1 MVFGNDTVFINYRRI
16 VLITEDMV
24 EFNQNDE
31 TIVDSVNNVLK
42 RDGRVVVFDSG
53 KVFNAMLSAYSS
65 LHDSI
70 DSEYIN
76 VCNDAINT
84 VLDEYDALDD
94 RILGVEDIQDIVE
107 NTLLDS
113 KYNDVA
119 KAYILYRDKR
129 SQERGNLIDSE
140 LQELLSG
147 DSEYWNTENSNKDV
161 KLNTTLRD
169 YIAGIVSTDIG
180 KRKLLPKDVVDAHS
194 SGMIQIHD
202 MDYIAEYR
210 TNCELINLN
219 DILQN
224 GTVVNGVGIDKPK
237 RLLTASTIASQV
249 VLAVTSLT
257 YGGASVNLG
266 HLAPFVRDSYNWY
279 VDKYKSWGLD
289 SAKVV
294 EYAKMD
300 LAKEVEDAIQTFNYQ
315 INSFTNS
322 NGQSPFLTVFMYLG
336 GEDEYKDELAMLI
349 EEMLK
354 QRIQGFKNEKGVY
367 VSPAFPKLI
376 YVLEED
382 NIHEDSRYWYLTEL
396 SAKCS
401 AKRLV
406 PDYISEKR
414 MKELKDG
421 DVFSSMGCRS
431 FLSVDTFTDELGNIA
446 KALDYDGKHKY
457 WGRFNV
463 GVATVNLV
471 DVALT
476 AISDVVNSGC
486 VYTIDDIIKR
496 FYDVLEERCELCHKG
511 LQVRINRLENTT
523 SDVAPILW
531 QHGALA
537 RLDKG
542 ETLYNLI
549 HNGYATASLGYAGL
563 YECVM
568 ALINKS
574 HTTEEGM
581 ELGKA
586 IMQRLND
593 ICNRWEDEENIG
605 YSLYGTPLESTTYK
619 FAKCLQQR
627 FGKIEGITDHSYLTN
642 SYHVNVR
649 EKIDAFTKLKLES
662 EYQALSPGGCI
673 SYVEIPNM
681 QNNIKAVLGII
692 KYIYDTIM
700 YAELNTKS
708 DYCQECG
715 FSGEIQIKGDTGHL
729 YWECPNC
736 GNTNQDT
743 MNVCRRTCGYLGTNF
758 FNQGRTEEIKDRV
771 LHLD

>member
-1 MVFGNDTVFINYRRI
+1 MEEIQDTVQQDN
-16 VLITEDMV
+16 MV
-24 EFNQNDE
+24 VENM
-31 TIVDSVNNVLK
+31 VLK
-42 RDGRVVVFDSG
+42 RDGRLVVFDSG

-70 DSEYIN
+70 DSEYIT
-76 VCNDAINT
+76 VCNDAINA
-84 VLDEYDALDD
+84 VLDEYEVLDD
-94 RILGVEDIQDIVE
+94 AVLGVEDIQDIVE

-129 SQERGNLIDSE
+129 NQERGNLIDDE

-180 KRKLLPKDVVDAHS
+180 KRKLLPKDVVDAHNK
-194 SGMIQIHD
+194 GLIHQHD

-224 GTVVNGVGIDKPK
+224 GTVVNGVRIDKPK

-257 YGGASVNLG
+257 YGGASINLG
-266 HLAPFVRDSYNWY
+266 HLAPFVRDSFNWY
-279 VDKYKSWGLD
+279 VNKYRNWGLD
-289 SAKVV
+289 DVKVV
-294 EYAKMD
+294 KYAKRD
-300 LAKEVEDAIQTFNYQ
+300 LAKEIEDAIQTFNYQ

-336 GEDEYKDELAMLI
+336 GEGEYKAELALLI

-354 QRIQGFKNEKGVY
+354 QRILGFKNEKGIY
-367 VSPAFPKLI
+367 ISPAFPKLI

-382 NIHEDSRYWYLTEL
+382 NIHEDSKYWYLTEL

-406 PDYISEKR
+406 PDYISEKK

-431 FLSVDTFTDELGNIA
+431 FLSVDDFTDEFANLS
-446 KALDYDGKHKY
+446 KALDYDGKRKY
-457 WGRFNV
+457 WGRFNL

-476 AISDVVNSGC
+476 TVQDCKANNISD
-486 VYTIDDIIKR
+486 IDSIMAH
-496 FYDVLEERCELCHKG
+496 FYGVLEERCELCHKG
-511 LQVRINRLENTT
+511 LQVRIHRLENTT

-537 RLDKG
+537 RLNKG
-542 ETLYNLI
+542 ETLYSLV

-568 ALINKS
+568 ALIGKS

-581 ELGKA
+581 KIGKA

-593 ICNRWEDEENIG
+593 ICNRWKQEENIG
-605 YSLYGTPLESTTYK
+605 YSLYGSPIESTTYK
-619 FAKCLQQR
+619 FAKCLKQR
-627 FGKIEGITDHSYLTN
+627 FGIIKDVTDHDYITN
-642 SYHVNVR
+642 SYHTCVR
-649 EKIDAFTKLKLES
+649 EEIDAFTKLKLES

-681 QNNIKAVLGII
+681 QNNIKAVLEII
-692 KYIYDTIM
+692 KYIYNTIM

-715 FSGEIQIKGDTGHL
+715 FSGEIQIKGEEGSL

-758 FNQGRTEEIKDRV
+758 FNQGRTAEIKDRV

>member
-1 MVFGNDTVFINYRRI
+1 M
-16 VLITEDMV
+16 LITEEIV
-24 EFNQNDE
+24 GQNE
-31 TIVDSVNNVLK
+31 VLK

-84 VLDEYDALDD
+84 ILDEYDALED

-129 SQERGNLIDSE
+129 NQERGNLIDSE

-180 KRKLLPKDVVDAHS
+180 KRKLLPKDVVDAHNR
-194 SGMIQIHD
+194 GLIHIHD

-224 GTVVNGVGIDKPK
+224 GTVVNGVRIDKPK

-257 YGGASVNLG
+257 YGGASINLG

-289 SAKVV
+289 DSKVV
-294 EYAKMD
+294 EYAKRD

-336 GEDEYKDELAMLI
+336 GETEYRDELAMLI

-367 VSPAFPKLI
+367 ISPAFPKLI

-406 PDYISEKR
+406 PDYISERR

-446 KALDYDGKHKY
+446 KALDYDGKPKY
-457 WGRFNV
+457 WGRFNA

-476 AISDVVNSGC
+476 AISDVVNSGY

-581 ELGKA
+581 GLGKA

-593 ICNRWEDEENIG
+593 ICNRWKDEENIG

-627 FGKIEGITDHSYLTN
+627 FGKIDGITDHSYITN
-642 SYHVNVR
+642 SYHR
-649 EKIDAFTKLKLES
+649 
-662 EYQALSPGGCI
+662 
-673 SYVEIPNM
+673 
-681 QNNIKAVLGII
+681 
-692 KYIYDTIM
+692 
-700 YAELNTKS
+700 
-708 DYCQECG
+708 
-715 FSGEIQIKGDTGHL
+715 QIH
-729 YWECPNC
+729 
-736 GNTNQDT
+736 
-743 MNVCRRTCGYLGTNF
+743 VA
-758 FNQGRTEEIKDRV
+758 
-771 LHLD
+771 

>member
-1 MVFGNDTVFINYRRI
+1 M
-16 VLITEDMV
+16 LITEEIV
-24 EFNQNDE
+24 GQNE
-31 TIVDSVNNVLK
+31 VLK

-84 VLDEYDALDD
+84 ILDEYDAIDD

-129 SQERGNLIDSE
+129 NQERGNLIDSE

-180 KRKLLPKDVVDAHS
+180 KRKLLPKDVVDAHNR
-194 SGMIQIHD
+194 GLIHIHD
-202 MDYIAEYR
+202 MDYLVQPMH
-210 TNCELINLN
+210 NCELVNLN
-219 DILQN
+219 DVLQN
-224 GTVVNGVGIDKPK
+224 GTVINGVRIDKPK
-237 RLLTASTIASQV
+237 RILTASTIASQV
-249 VLAVTSLT
+249 VLAVTSSS
-257 YGGASVNLG
+257 YGGCSVNLG
-266 HLAPFVRDSYNWY
+266 HLAPFVRDSYDWY
-279 VDKYKSWGLD
+279 IAKYRKWGLED
-289 SAKVV
+289 AKVS
-294 EYAKMD
+294 EYAKRD

-367 VSPAFPKLI
+367 ISPAFPKLI

-476 AISDVVNSGC
+476 AISDVVNSGY

-593 ICNRWEDEENIG
+593 ICNRWKDEENIG

-627 FGKIEGITDHSYLTN
+627 FGKIDGITDHSYITN

-649 EKIDAFTKLKLES
+649 ENIDAFTKLKLES

-681 QNNIKAVLGII
+681 QNNIKAVLDII

>member
-1 MVFGNDTVFINYRRI
+1 MVICFDYRRI
-16 VLITEDMV
+16 VLITEETV
-24 EFNQNDE
+24 CQNE
-31 TIVDSVNNVLK
+31 VRNEVLK

-180 KRKLLPKDVVDAHS
+180 KRKLLPKDVVDAHN

-279 VDKYKSWGLD
+279 VDKYKSWGLG

-294 EYAKMD
+294 EYAKRD

-367 VSPAFPKLI
+367 ISPAFPKLI

-431 FLSVDTFTDELGNIA
+431 FLSVDTFTDMFGNLA
-446 KALDYDGKHKY
+446 KALDYDGRHKY
-457 WGRFNV
+457 WGRFNC

-476 AISDVVNSGC
+476 TVQDCKAKGVSD
-486 VYTIDDIIKR
+486 IDSIMAH

-511 LQVRINRLENTT
+511 LQVRIHRLENTT

-537 RLDKG
+537 RLDRG
-542 ETLYNLI
+542 ETLYHLI

-568 ALINKS
+568 ALIGKS

-581 ELGKA
+581 KLGKA
-586 IMQRLND
+586 IMQRLNV
-593 ICNRWEDEENIG
+593 ICNRWKDEENIG

-619 FAKCLQQR
+619 FARCLKKR
-627 FGKIEGITDHSYLTN
+627 FGVVKDVSDHDYITN
-642 SYHVNVR
+642 SYHICVR
-649 EKIDAFTKLKLES
+649 EEIDAFTKLKLES

-681 QNNIKAVLGII
+681 QNNIKAVLDII

-715 FSGEIQIKGDTGHL
+715 FSGEIEIKGEDGSL

-758 FNQGRTEEIKDRV
+758 FNQGRTAEIKDRV

>member
-1 MVFGNDTVFINYRRI
+1 M
-16 VLITEDMV
+16 LITEFV
-24 EFNQNDE
+24 AEEIVGQNE
-31 TIVDSVNNVLK
+31 VLK

-84 VLDEYDALDD
+84 ILDEYDALDD
-94 RILGVEDIQDIVE
+94 NRILGVEDIQDIVE

-129 SQERGNLIDSE
+129 NQERGNLIDSE

-180 KRKLLPKDVVDAHS
+180 KRKLLPKDVVDAHNR
-194 SGMIQIHD
+194 GLIHIHD
-202 MDYIAEYR
+202 MDYLVQPMH
-210 TNCELINLN
+210 NCELVNLH
-219 DILQN
+219 DVLQN
-224 GTVVNGVGIDKPK
+224 GTVINGVRIDKPK
-237 RLLTASTIASQV
+237 RILTASTIASQV
-249 VLAVTSLT
+249 VLAVTSSS
-257 YGGASVNLG
+257 YGGCSVNLG
-266 HLAPFVRDSYNWY
+266 HLAPFVRDSYDWY
-279 VDKYKSWGLD
+279 VSKYKSWGLD
-289 SAKVV
+289 DAKVV
-294 EYAKMD
+294 EYAKRD

-367 VSPAFPKLI
+367 ISPAFPKLI

-414 MKELKDG
+414 MKELKDD

-476 AISDVVNSGC
+476 AISDVVANSVY

-511 LQVRINRLENTT
+511 LQVRIKKLENTV
-523 SDVAPILW
+523 SDVSPILW

-542 ETLYNLI
+542 ETLYHLV

-593 ICNRWEDEENIG
+593 ICNRWKDEENIG

-627 FGKIEGITDHSYLTN
+627 FGKIEGITDHSYITN

-681 QNNIKAVLGII
+681 QNNIKAVLDII

>member
-1 MVFGNDTVFINYRRI
+1 MVICFDYRRI
-16 VLITEDMV
+16 VLITEETV
-24 EFNQNDE
+24 CQNE
-31 TIVDSVNNVLK
+31 VRNEVLK

-180 KRKLLPKDVVDAHS
+180 KRKLLPKDVVDAHN

-294 EYAKMD
+294 EYAKRD

-367 VSPAFPKLI
+367 ISPAFPKLI

-431 FLSVDTFTDELGNIA
+431 FLSVDTFTDMFGNLA
-446 KALDYDGKHKY
+446 KALDYDGRHKY
-457 WGRFNV
+457 WGRFNC

-476 AISDVVNSGC
+476 TVQDCKAKGVSD
-486 VYTIDDIIKR
+486 IDSIMAH

-511 LQVRINRLENTT
+511 LQVRIHRLENTT

-537 RLDKG
+537 RLDRG
-542 ETLYNLI
+542 ETLYHLI

-568 ALINKS
+568 ALIGKS

-581 ELGKA
+581 KLGKA
-586 IMQRLND
+586 IMQRLNV
-593 ICNRWEDEENIG
+593 ICNRWKDEENIG

-619 FAKCLQQR
+619 FARCLKKR
-627 FGKIEGITDHSYLTN
+627 FGVVKDVSDHDYITN
-642 SYHVNVR
+642 SYHICVR
-649 EKIDAFTKLKLES
+649 EEIDAFTKLKLES

-681 QNNIKAVLGII
+681 QNNIKAVLDII

-715 FSGEIQIKGDTGHL
+715 FSGEIEIKGEDGSL

-758 FNQGRTEEIKDRV
+758 FNQGRTAEIKDRV

>member
-1 MVFGNDTVFINYRRI
+1 M
-16 VLITEDMV
+16 LITEFV
-24 EFNQNDE
+24 AEEIVGQNE
-31 TIVDSVNNVLK
+31 VLK

-84 VLDEYDALDD
+84 ILDEYDALDD
-94 RILGVEDIQDIVE
+94 NRILGVEDIQDIVE

-129 SQERGNLIDSE
+129 NQERGNLIDSE

-180 KRKLLPKDVVDAHS
+180 KRKLLPKDVVDAHN

-224 GTVVNGVGIDKPK
+224 GTVVNGVRIDKPK
-237 RLLTASTIASQV
+237 RLLTASTIVSQV

-257 YGGASVNLG
+257 YGGASINLG

-289 SAKVV
+289 DSKVV
-294 EYAKMD
+294 EYAKRD

-336 GEDEYKDELAMLI
+336 GETEYRDELAMLI

-367 VSPAFPKLI
+367 ISPAFPKLI

-431 FLSVDTFTDELGNIA
+431 FLSVDTFTWELGNIA

-476 AISDVVNSGC
+476 TIKDCKASNISD
-486 VYTIDDIIKR
+486 IDSVMTH
-496 FYDVLEERCELCHKG
+496 FYEILEERCELCHKG
-511 LQVRINRLENTT
+511 LQVRISRLENTT

-542 ETLYNLI
+542 ETLYNLV

-593 ICNRWEDEENIG
+593 ICNRWKDEENIG

-627 FGKIEGITDHSYLTN
+627 FGKIEGITKHSYITN

-681 QNNIKAVLGII
+681 QNNIKAVLDII

>member
-1 MVFGNDTVFINYRRI
+1 M
-16 VLITEDMV
+16 LITEEIV
-24 EFNQNDE
+24 GQNE
-31 TIVDSVNNVLK
+31 VLK

-84 VLDEYDALDD
+84 ILDEYDALEDSD
-94 RILGVEDIQDIVE
+94 ISYRILGVEDIQDIVE

-129 SQERGNLIDSE
+129 NQERGNLIDSE

-180 KRKLLPKDVVDAHS
+180 KRKLLPKDVVGAHN

-224 GTVVNGVGIDKPK
+224 GTVVNGVRIDKPK
-237 RLLTASTIASQV
+237 RLLTASTIASQI

-257 YGGASVNLG
+257 YGGASINLG

-289 SAKVV
+289 DSKVV
-294 EYAKMD
+294 EYAKRD

-336 GEDEYKDELAMLI
+336 GETEYRDELAMLI

-367 VSPAFPKLI
+367 ISPAFPKLI

-431 FLSVDTFTDELGNIA
+431 FLSVDTFTDMFGNLA

-476 AISDVVNSGC
+476 TIKDCKASNISD
-486 VYTIDDIIKR
+486 IDSVMTH
-496 FYDVLEERCELCHKG
+496 FYEILEERCELCHKG
-511 LQVRINRLENTT
+511 LQVRISRLENTT

-542 ETLYNLI
+542 ETLYNLV

-593 ICNRWEDEENIG
+593 ICNRWKDEENIG

-627 FGKIEGITDHSYLTN
+627 FGKIEGITEHSYITN

-681 QNNIKAVLGII
+681 QNNIKAVLDII

>member
-1 MVFGNDTVFINYRRI
+1 MVICFDYRRI
-16 VLITEDMV
+16 VLITEETV
-24 EFNQNDE
+24 CQNE
-31 TIVDSVNNVLK
+31 VRNEVLK

-180 KRKLLPKDVVDAHS
+180 KRKLLPKDVVDAHN

-294 EYAKMD
+294 EYAKRD

-367 VSPAFPKLI
+367 ISPAFPKLI

-431 FLSVDTFTDELGNIA
+431 FLSVDTFTDMFGNLA
-446 KALDYDGKHKY
+446 KALDYDGRHKY
-457 WGRFNV
+457 WGRFNC

-476 AISDVVNSGC
+476 TVQDCKAKGVSD
-486 VYTIDDIIKR
+486 IDSIMAH

-511 LQVRINRLENTT
+511 LQVRIHRLENTT

-537 RLDKG
+537 RVDRG
-542 ETLYNLI
+542 ETLYHLI

-568 ALINKS
+568 ALIGKS

-581 ELGKA
+581 KLGKA
-586 IMQRLND
+586 IMQRLNV
-593 ICNRWEDEENIG
+593 ICNRWKDEENIG

-619 FAKCLQQR
+619 FARCLKKR
-627 FGKIEGITDHSYLTN
+627 FGVVKDVSDHDYITN
-642 SYHVNVR
+642 SYHICVR
-649 EKIDAFTKLKLES
+649 EEIDAFTKLKLES

-681 QNNIKAVLGII
+681 QNNIKAVLDII

-715 FSGEIQIKGDTGHL
+715 FSGEIEIKGEEGSL

-758 FNQGRTEEIKDRV
+758 FNQGRTAEIKDRV

>member
-1 MVFGNDTVFINYRRI
+1 M
-16 VLITEDMV
+16 LITEEIV
-24 EFNQNDE
+24 GQNE
-31 TIVDSVNNVLK
+31 VLK

-84 VLDEYDALDD
+84 ILDEYDALED

-129 SQERGNLIDSE
+129 NQERGNLIDIE

-180 KRKLLPKDVVDAHS
+180 KRKLLPKDVVDAHNR
-194 SGMIQIHD
+194 GLIHIHD
-202 MDYIAEYR
+202 MDYLVQPMH
-210 TNCELINLN
+210 NCELVNLN
-219 DILQN
+219 DVLQN
-224 GTVVNGVGIDKPK
+224 GTVINGVRIDKPK
-237 RLLTASTIASQV
+237 RILTASTIASQV
-249 VLAVTSLT
+249 VLAVTSSS
-257 YGGASVNLG
+257 YGGCSVNLG

-279 VDKYKSWGLD
+279 VNKYKSWGLD
-289 SAKVV
+289 DTDVV
-294 EYAKMD
+294 EYAKRD

-336 GEDEYKDELAMLI
+336 GETEYRDELAMLI

-367 VSPAFPKLI
+367 ISPAFPKLI

-382 NIHEDSRYWYLTEL
+382 NIHEDSKYWYLTEL

-431 FLSVDTFTDELGNIA
+431 FLSVDEFTEEFGNLA

-471 DVALT
+471 DVSLT
-476 AISDVVNSGC
+476 AISDVVNSGY

-593 ICNRWEDEENIG
+593 ICNRWKDEENIG

-627 FGKIEGITDHSYLTN
+627 FGKIEGITDHSYITN
-642 SYHVNVR
+642 SYHTCVR
-649 EKIDAFTKLKLES
+649 EEIDAFTKLKLES

-681 QNNIKAVLGII
+681 QNNIKAVLDII

>member
-1 MVFGNDTVFINYRRI
+1 M
-16 VLITEDMV
+16 LITEFV
-24 EFNQNDE
+24 AEEIVGQNE
-31 TIVDSVNNVLK
+31 VLK

-84 VLDEYDALDD
+84 ILDEYDALDD
-94 RILGVEDIQDIVE
+94 NRILGVEDIQDIVE

-129 SQERGNLIDSE
+129 NQERGNLIDSE

-180 KRKLLPKDVVDAHS
+180 KRKLLPKDVVDAHN

-224 GTVVNGVGIDKPK
+224 GTVVNGVRIDKPK

-257 YGGASVNLG
+257 YGGASINLG
-266 HLAPFVRDSYNWY
+266 HLAPFVMDSYNWY

-289 SAKVV
+289 DAKVV
-294 EYAKMD
+294 EYAKRD

-367 VSPAFPKLI
+367 ISPAFPKLI

-446 KALDYDGKHKY
+446 KALDYDGKSKY
-457 WGRFNV
+457 WGRFNA

-476 AISDVVNSGC
+476 AVSDVVANSVY

-542 ETLYNLI
+542 ETLYNLV

-593 ICNRWEDEENIG
+593 ICNRWKDEENIG

-627 FGKIEGITDHSYLTN
+627 FGKIEGITDHSYITN

-681 QNNIKAVLGII
+681 QNNIKAVLDII
-692 KYIYDTIM
+692 KYIYGTIM

>member
-1 MVFGNDTVFINYRRI
+1 MVICFDYRRI
-16 VLITEDMV
+16 VLITEETV
-24 EFNQNDE
+24 CQNE
-31 TIVDSVNNVLK
+31 VRNEVLK

-84 VLDEYDALDD
+84 ILDEYDALDD
-94 RILGVEDIQDIVE
+94 NRILGVEDIQDIVE

-129 SQERGNLIDSE
+129 NQERGNLIDSE

-180 KRKLLPKDVVDAHS
+180 KRKLLPKDVVDAHN

-289 SAKVV
+289 DSKDDSKVV
-294 EYAKMD
+294 EYAKRD

-367 VSPAFPKLI
+367 ISPAFPKLI

-431 FLSVDTFTDELGNIA
+431 FLSVDTFTDMFGNLA
-446 KALDYDGKHKY
+446 KALDYDGRHKY
-457 WGRFNV
+457 WGRFNC

-476 AISDVVNSGC
+476 TVQDCKAKGVSD
-486 VYTIDDIIKR
+486 IDSIMAH

-511 LQVRINRLENTT
+511 LQVRIHRLENTT

-537 RLDKG
+537 RLDRG
-542 ETLYNLI
+542 ETLYHLI

-568 ALINKS
+568 ALIGKS

-581 ELGKA
+581 KLGKA
-586 IMQRLND
+586 IMQRLNV
-593 ICNRWEDEENIG
+593 ICSRWKDEENIG

-619 FAKCLQQR
+619 FARCLKKR
-627 FGKIEGITDHSYLTN
+627 FGVVKDVSDHDYITN
-642 SYHVNVR
+642 SYHICVR
-649 EKIDAFTKLKLES
+649 EEIDAFTKLKLES

-681 QNNIKAVLGII
+681 QNNIKAVLDII

-715 FSGEIQIKGDTGHL
+715 FSGEIEIKGDTGHL

-743 MNVCRRTCGYLGTNF
+743 MNVCRRVCGYLGTNF
-758 FNQGRTEEIKDRV
+758 FNQGRTAEIKDRV

>member
-1 MVFGNDTVFINYRRI
+1 M
-16 VLITEDMV
+16 ITEFV
-24 EFNQNDE
+24 AEEIVGQNE
-31 TIVDSVNNVLK
+31 VLK

-84 VLDEYDALDD
+84 ILDEYDALGD

-129 SQERGNLIDSE
+129 NQERGNLIDSE

-180 KRKLLPKDVVDAHS
+180 KRKLLPKDVVDAHN

-224 GTVVNGVGIDKPK
+224 GTVVNGVRIDKPK

-257 YGGASVNLG
+257 YGGASINLG

-289 SAKVV
+289 DSKVV
-294 EYAKMD
+294 EYAKRD

-336 GEDEYKDELAMLI
+336 GETEYRDELAMLI

-367 VSPAFPKLI
+367 ISPAFPKLI

-382 NIHEDSRYWYLTEL
+382 NIREDSRYWYLTEL

-406 PDYISEKR
+406 PDYISERR

-446 KALDYDGKHKY
+446 KALDYDGKPKY
-457 WGRFNV
+457 WGRFNA

-476 AISDVVNSGC
+476 TIKDCKASNISD
-486 VYTIDDIIKR
+486 IDSVMTH
-496 FYDVLEERCELCHKG
+496 FYEILEERCELCHKG
-511 LQVRINRLENTT
+511 LQVRISRLENTT

-542 ETLYNLI
+542 ETLYNLV

-593 ICNRWEDEENIG
+593 ICNRWKDEENIG

-627 FGKIEGITDHSYLTN
+627 FGKIEGITDHSYITN

-681 QNNIKAVLGII
+681 QNNIKAVLDII

>member
-1 MVFGNDTVFINYRRI
+1 MVICFDYRRI
-16 VLITEDMV
+16 VLITEETV
-24 EFNQNDE
+24 CQNE
-31 TIVDSVNNVLK
+31 VRNEVLK

-180 KRKLLPKDVVDAHS
+180 KRKLLPKDVVDAHN

-266 HLAPFVRDSYNWY
+266 HLAPFVGDSYNWY

-294 EYAKMD
+294 EYAKRD

-367 VSPAFPKLI
+367 ISPAFPKLI

-431 FLSVDTFTDELGNIA
+431 FLSVDTFTDMFGNLA
-446 KALDYDGKHKY
+446 KALDYDGRHKY
-457 WGRFNV
+457 WGRFNC

-476 AISDVVNSGC
+476 TVQDCKAKGVSD
-486 VYTIDDIIKR
+486 IDSIMAH

-511 LQVRINRLENTT
+511 LQVRIHRLENTT

-537 RLDKG
+537 RLDRG
-542 ETLYNLI
+542 ETLYHLI

-568 ALINKS
+568 ALIGKS

-581 ELGKA
+581 KLGKA
-586 IMQRLND
+586 IMQRLNV
-593 ICNRWEDEENIG
+593 ICNRWKDEENIG

-619 FAKCLQQR
+619 FARCLKKR
-627 FGKIEGITDHSYLTN
+627 FGVVKDVSDHDYITN
-642 SYHVNVR
+642 SYHICVR
-649 EKIDAFTKLKLES
+649 EEIDAFTKLKLES

-681 QNNIKAVLGII
+681 QNNIKAVLDII

-715 FSGEIQIKGDTGHL
+715 FSGEIEIKGEDGSL

-758 FNQGRTEEIKDRV
+758 FNQGRTAEIKDRV

>member
-1 MVFGNDTVFINYRRI
+1 MVICFDYRRI
-16 VLITEDMV
+16 VLITEETV
-24 EFNQNDE
+24 CQNE
-31 TIVDSVNNVLK
+31 VRNEVRNEVLK

-84 VLDEYDALDD
+84 VLDEYDALCDALDD

-113 KYNDVA
+113 RYNDVA

-294 EYAKMD
+294 EYAKRD

-367 VSPAFPKLI
+367 ISPAFPKLI

-431 FLSVDTFTDELGNIA
+431 FLSVDTFTDELGNIS
-446 KALDYDGKHKY
+446 KALDYDGKRKY

-476 AISDVVNSGC
+476 AISDVVNSGY

-511 LQVRINRLENTT
+511 LQVRIHRLENTT

-593 ICNRWEDEENIG
+593 ICNRWKDEENIG

-681 QNNIKAVLGII
+681 QNNIKAVLDII

-715 FSGEIQIKGDTGHL
+715 FSGEIEIKGETGHL

>member
-1 MVFGNDTVFINYRRI
+1 M
-16 VLITEDMV
+16 ITEFV
-24 EFNQNDE
+24 AEEIVGQNE
-31 TIVDSVNNVLK
+31 VLK

-84 VLDEYDALDD
+84 ILDEYDALDD
-94 RILGVEDIQDIVE
+94 NRILGVEDIQDIVE

-129 SQERGNLIDSE
+129 NQERGNLIDSE

-180 KRKLLPKDVVDAHS
+180 KRKLLPKDVVDAHN

-224 GTVVNGVGIDKPK
+224 GTVVNGVRIDKPK

-257 YGGASVNLG
+257 YGGASINLG
-266 HLAPFVRDSYNWY
+266 HLAPFVMDSYNWY

-289 SAKVV
+289 DAKVV
-294 EYAKMD
+294 EYAKRD

-367 VSPAFPKLI
+367 ISPAFPKLI

-446 KALDYDGKHKY
+446 KALDYDGKSKY
-457 WGRFNV
+457 WGRFNA

-476 AISDVVNSGC
+476 AVSDVVANSVY

-542 ETLYNLI
+542 ETLYNLV

-593 ICNRWEDEENIG
+593 ICNRWKDEENIG

-627 FGKIEGITDHSYLTN
+627 FGKIEGITDHSYITN

-681 QNNIKAVLGII
+681 QNNIKAVLDII
-692 KYIYDTIM
+692 KYIYGTIM

>member
-1 MVFGNDTVFINYRRI
+1 M
-16 VLITEDMV
+16 LITEEIV
-24 EFNQNDE
+24 GQNE
-31 TIVDSVNNVLK
+31 VLK

-84 VLDEYDALDD
+84 ILDEYDAIDD

-129 SQERGNLIDSE
+129 NQERGNLIDSE

-180 KRKLLPKDVVDAHS
+180 KRKLLPKDVVDAHNR
-194 SGMIQIHD
+194 GLIHIHD
-202 MDYIAEYR
+202 MDYLVQPMH
-210 TNCELINLN
+210 NCELVNLN
-219 DILQN
+219 DVLQN
-224 GTVVNGVGIDKPK
+224 GTVINGVRIDKPK
-237 RLLTASTIASQV
+237 RILTASTIASQV
-249 VLAVTSLT
+249 VLAVTSSS
-257 YGGASVNLG
+257 YGGCSVNLG
-266 HLAPFVRDSYNWY
+266 HLAPFVRDSYDWY
-279 VDKYKSWGLD
+279 VSKYKSWGLD
-289 SAKVV
+289 DSKVV
-294 EYAKMD
+294 EYAKRD

-367 VSPAFPKLI
+367 ISPAFPKLI

-431 FLSVDTFTDELGNIA
+431 FLSVDTFTDTFGNIA

-476 AISDVVNSGC
+476 AISDVVANSVY

-593 ICNRWEDEENIG
+593 ICNRWKDEENIG

-627 FGKIEGITDHSYLTN
+627 FGKIDGITDHSYITN

-681 QNNIKAVLGII
+681 QNNIKAVLDII

>member
-1 MVFGNDTVFINYRRI
+1 MVICFDYRRI
-16 VLITEDMV
+16 VLITEETV
-24 EFNQNDE
+24 CQNE
-31 TIVDSVNNVLK
+31 VRNEVLK

-180 KRKLLPKDVVDAHS
+180 KRKLLPKDVVDAHN

-294 EYAKMD
+294 EYAKRD

-367 VSPAFPKLI
+367 ISPAFPKLI

-431 FLSVDTFTDELGNIA
+431 FLSVDTFTDMFGNLA
-446 KALDYDGKHKY
+446 KALDYDGRHKY
-457 WGRFNV
+457 WGRFNC

-476 AISDVVNSGC
+476 TVQDCKAKGVSD
-486 VYTIDDIIKR
+486 IDSVMAH

-511 LQVRINRLENTT
+511 LQVRIHRLENTT

-537 RLDKG
+537 RLDRG
-542 ETLYNLI
+542 ETLYHLI

-568 ALINKS
+568 ALIGKS

-581 ELGKA
+581 KLGKA
-586 IMQRLND
+586 IMQRLNV
-593 ICNRWEDEENIG
+593 ICNRWKDEENIG

-619 FAKCLQQR
+619 FARCLKKR
-627 FGKIEGITDHSYLTN
+627 FGVVKDVSDHDYITN
-642 SYHVNVR
+642 SYHICVR
-649 EKIDAFTKLKLES
+649 EEIDAFTKLKLES

-681 QNNIKAVLGII
+681 QNNIKAVLDII

-715 FSGEIQIKGDTGHL
+715 FSGEIEIKGEDGSL

-758 FNQGRTEEIKDRV
+758 FNQGRTAEIKDRV

>member
-1 MVFGNDTVFINYRRI
+1 M
-16 VLITEDMV
+16 LITEEIV
-24 EFNQNDE
+24 GQNE
-31 TIVDSVNNVLK
+31 VLK

-84 VLDEYDALDD
+84 ILDEYDAIDD

-129 SQERGNLIDSE
+129 NQERGNLIDSE

-180 KRKLLPKDVVDAHS
+180 KRKLLPKDVVDAHNR
-194 SGMIQIHD
+194 GLIHIHD
-202 MDYIAEYR
+202 MDYLVQPMH
-210 TNCELINLN
+210 NCELVNLN
-219 DILQN
+219 DVLQN
-224 GTVVNGVGIDKPK
+224 GTVINGVRIDKPK
-237 RLLTASTIASQV
+237 RILTASTIASQV
-249 VLAVTSLT
+249 VLAVTSSS
-257 YGGASVNLG
+257 YGGCSVNLG
-266 HLAPFVRDSYNWY
+266 HLSPFVRDSYDWY
-279 VDKYKSWGLD
+279 VSKYKSWGLD
-289 SAKVV
+289 DSKVV
-294 EYAKMD
+294 EYAKRD

-367 VSPAFPKLI
+367 ISPAFPKLI

-431 FLSVDTFTDELGNIA
+431 FLSVDTFTWELGNIA

-476 AISDVVNSGC
+476 AISDVVNSGY

-511 LQVRINRLENTT
+511 LQVRIKKLENTV
-523 SDVAPILW
+523 SDVSPILW

-593 ICNRWEDEENIG
+593 ICNRWKDEENIG

-627 FGKIEGITDHSYLTN
+627 FGKIEGITDHSYITN

-681 QNNIKAVLGII
+681 QNNIKAVLDII

>member
-1 MVFGNDTVFINYRRI
+1 
-16 VLITEDMV
+16 VLITEFV
-24 EFNQNDE
+24 AEEIVGQNE
-31 TIVDSVNNVLK
+31 VLK

-65 LHDSI
+65 LHDTI
-70 DSEYIN
+70 DREYVD

-84 VLDEYDALDD
+84 ILDEYDALDD
-94 RILGVEDIQDIVE
+94 NRILGVEDIQDIVE

-129 SQERGNLIDSE
+129 NQERGNLIDSE

-180 KRKLLPKDVVDAHS
+180 KRKLLPKDVVDAHN

-224 GTVVNGVGIDKPK
+224 GTVVNGVRIDKPK

-257 YGGASVNLG
+257 YGGASINLG

-289 SAKVV
+289 DSKVV
-294 EYAKMD
+294 EYAKRD

-336 GEDEYKDELAMLI
+336 GETEYKEELAMLI

-367 VSPAFPKLI
+367 ISPAFPKLI

-406 PDYISEKR
+406 PDYISERR

-431 FLSVDTFTDELGNIA
+431 FLSVDTFTWELGNIA

-476 AISDVVNSGC
+476 TIKDCKASNISD
-486 VYTIDDIIKR
+486 IDSVMAH
-496 FYDVLEERCELCHKG
+496 FYEILDERCELCHKG

-542 ETLYNLI
+542 ETLYNLV

-593 ICNRWEDEENIG
+593 ICNRWKDEENIG

-627 FGKIEGITDHSYLTN
+627 FGKIEGITEHSYITN

-681 QNNIKAVLGII
+681 QNNIKAVLDII

>member
-1 MVFGNDTVFINYRRI
+1 MVICFDYRRI
-16 VLITEDMV
+16 VLITEETV
-24 EFNQNDE
+24 CQNE
-31 TIVDSVNNVLK
+31 VRNEVLK

-180 KRKLLPKDVVDAHS
+180 KRKLLPKDVVDAHN

-294 EYAKMD
+294 EYAKRD

-367 VSPAFPKLI
+367 ISPAFPKLI

-431 FLSVDTFTDELGNIA
+431 FLSVDTFTDMFGNLA
-446 KALDYDGKHKY
+446 KALDYDGRHKY
-457 WGRFNV
+457 WGRFNC

-476 AISDVVNSGC
+476 TVQDCKAKGVSD
-486 VYTIDDIIKR
+486 IDSIMAH

-511 LQVRINRLENTT
+511 LQVRIHRLENTT

-531 QHGALA
+531 QYGALA
-537 RLDKG
+537 RLDRG
-542 ETLYNLI
+542 ETLYHLI

-568 ALINKS
+568 ALIGKS

-581 ELGKA
+581 KLGKA
-586 IMQRLND
+586 IMQRLNV
-593 ICNRWEDEENIG
+593 ICNRWKDEENIG

-619 FAKCLQQR
+619 FARCLKKR
-627 FGKIEGITDHSYLTN
+627 FGVVKDVSDHDYITN
-642 SYHVNVR
+642 SYHICVR
-649 EKIDAFTKLKLES
+649 EEIDAFTKLKLES

-681 QNNIKAVLGII
+681 QNNIKAVLDII

-715 FSGEIQIKGDTGHL
+715 FSGEIEIKGEDGSL

-758 FNQGRTEEIKDRV
+758 FNQGRTAEIKDRV

>member
-1 MVFGNDTVFINYRRI
+1 M
-16 VLITEDMV
+16 LITEFV
-24 EFNQNDE
+24 AEEVVGQNE
-31 TIVDSVNNVLK
+31 VLK

-84 VLDEYDALDD
+84 ILDEYDALDD
-94 RILGVEDIQDIVE
+94 NRILGVEDIQDIVE

-129 SQERGNLIDSE
+129 NQERGNLIDSE

-180 KRKLLPKDVVDAHS
+180 KRKLLPKDVVDAHNR
-194 SGMIQIHD
+194 GLIHIHD
-202 MDYIAEYR
+202 MDYLVQPMH
-210 TNCELINLN
+210 NCELVNLN
-219 DILQN
+219 DVLHN
-224 GTVVNGVGIDKPK
+224 GTVINGVRIDKPK
-237 RLLTASTIASQV
+237 RILTASTIASQV
-249 VLAVTSLT
+249 VLAVTSSS
-257 YGGASVNLG
+257 YGGCSVNLG

-279 VDKYKSWGLD
+279 VSKYKSWGLD
-289 SAKVV
+289 DSKVV
-294 EYAKMD
+294 EYAKRD

-336 GEDEYKDELAMLI
+336 GETEYRDELAMLI

-367 VSPAFPKLI
+367 ISPAFPKLI

-382 NIHEDSRYWYLTEL
+382 NIHEGSRYWYLTEL

-431 FLSVDTFTDELGNIA
+431 FLSVDTFTDTFGNIA
-446 KALDYDGKHKY
+446 KALDYDGKSKY

-476 AISDVVNSGC
+476 AVSDVVANSVY

-511 LQVRINRLENTT
+511 LQVRINKLENTV
-523 SDVAPILW
+523 SDVSPILW

-542 ETLYNLI
+542 ETLYNLV

-568 ALINKS
+568 ALINTS
-574 HTTEEGM
+574 HTTEDGM

-593 ICNRWEDEENIG
+593 ICNRWKDRENIG

-627 FGKIEGITDHSYLTN
+627 FGKIEGITDHSYITN

-649 EKIDAFTKLKLES
+649 ENIDAFTKLKLES

-681 QNNIKAVLGII
+681 QNNIKAVLDII

-715 FSGEIQIKGDTGHL
+715 FSGEIEIKGDTGHL

>member
-1 MVFGNDTVFINYRRI
+1 M
-16 VLITEDMV
+16 ITEFV
-24 EFNQNDE
+24 AEEIVGQNE
-31 TIVDSVNNVLK
+31 VLK

-84 VLDEYDALDD
+84 ILDEYDALDD
-94 RILGVEDIQDIVE
+94 NRILGVEDIQDIVE

-129 SQERGNLIDSE
+129 NQERGNLIDSE

-180 KRKLLPKDVVDAHS
+180 KRKLLPKDVVDAHN

-224 GTVVNGVGIDKPK
+224 GTVVNGVRIDKPK

-257 YGGASVNLG
+257 YGGASINLG

-289 SAKVV
+289 DSKVV
-294 EYAKMD
+294 EYAKRD

-336 GEDEYKDELAMLI
+336 GETEYKEELAMLI

-367 VSPAFPKLI
+367 ISPAFPKLI

-406 PDYISEKR
+406 PDYISERR

-431 FLSVDTFTDELGNIA
+431 FLSVDTFTWELGNIA

-476 AISDVVNSGC
+476 TIKDCKASNISD
-486 VYTIDDIIKR
+486 IDSVMAH
-496 FYDVLEERCELCHKG
+496 FYEILDERCELCHKG

-542 ETLYNLI
+542 ETLYNLV

-593 ICNRWEDEENIG
+593 ICNRWKDEENIG

-627 FGKIEGITDHSYLTN
+627 FGKIEGITEHSYITN

-681 QNNIKAVLGII
+681 QNNIKAVLDII

>member
-1 MVFGNDTVFINYRRI
+1 MVICFDYRRI
-16 VLITEDMV
+16 VLITEETV
-24 EFNQNDE
+24 CQNE
-31 TIVDSVNNVLK
+31 VRNEVLK

-180 KRKLLPKDVVDAHS
+180 KRKLLPKDVVDAHN

-294 EYAKMD
+294 EYAKRD

-367 VSPAFPKLI
+367 ISPAFPKLI

-382 NIHEDSRYWYLTEL
+382 NIHEYSRYWYLTEL

-431 FLSVDTFTDELGNIA
+431 FLSVDTFTDMFGNLA
-446 KALDYDGKHKY
+446 KALDYDGRHKY
-457 WGRFNV
+457 WGRFNC

-476 AISDVVNSGC
+476 TVQDCKAKGVSD
-486 VYTIDDIIKR
+486 IDSIMAH

-511 LQVRINRLENTT
+511 LQVRIHRLENTT

-537 RLDKG
+537 RLDRG
-542 ETLYNLI
+542 ETLYHLI

-568 ALINKS
+568 ALIGKS

-581 ELGKA
+581 KLGKA
-586 IMQRLND
+586 IMQRLNV
-593 ICNRWEDEENIG
+593 ICNRWKDEENIG

-619 FAKCLQQR
+619 FARCLKKR
-627 FGKIEGITDHSYLTN
+627 FGVVKDVSDHDYITN
-642 SYHVNVR
+642 SYHICVR
-649 EKIDAFTKLKLES
+649 EEIDAFTKLKLES

-681 QNNIKAVLGII
+681 QNNIKAVLDII

-715 FSGEIQIKGDTGHL
+715 FSGEIEIKGEYGSL

-758 FNQGRTEEIKDRV
+758 FNQGRTAEIKDRV

>member
-1 MVFGNDTVFINYRRI
+1 MVICFDYRGI
-16 VLITEDMV
+16 VLITEEIV
-24 EFNQNDE
+24 GQNE
-31 TIVDSVNNVLK
+31 VLK

-84 VLDEYDALDD
+84 ILDEYDALCDALDD

-129 SQERGNLIDSE
+129 NQERGNLIDSE

-180 KRKLLPKDVVDAHS
+180 KRKLLPKDVVDAHNR
-194 SGMIQIHD
+194 GLIHIHD
-202 MDYIAEYR
+202 MDYLVQPMH
-210 TNCELINLN
+210 NCELVNLN
-219 DILQN
+219 DVLQN
-224 GTVVNGVGIDKPK
+224 GTVINGVRIDKPK
-237 RLLTASTIASQV
+237 RILTASTIASQV
-249 VLAVTSLT
+249 VLAVTSSS
-257 YGGASVNLG
+257 YGGCSVNLG
-266 HLAPFVRDSYNWY
+266 HLAPFVRDSHDWY
-279 VDKYKSWGLD
+279 VRKYKSWGLD
-289 SAKVV
+289 DSKVV
-294 EYAKMD
+294 EYAKRD

-367 VSPAFPKLI
+367 ISPAFPKLI

-476 AISDVVNSGC
+476 TIKDCKASNISD
-486 VYTIDDIIKR
+486 IDSVMTH
-496 FYDVLEERCELCHKG
+496 FYEILEERCELCHKG

-542 ETLYNLI
+542 ETLYHLI

-593 ICNRWEDEENIG
+593 ICNRWKDEENIG

-627 FGKIEGITDHSYLTN
+627 FGKIEGITDHSYITN

-681 QNNIKAVLGII
+681 QNNIKAVLDII

>member
-1 MVFGNDTVFINYRRI
+1 M
-16 VLITEDMV
+16 LITEFV
-24 EFNQNDE
+24 AEEIVGQNE
-31 TIVDSVNNVLK
+31 VLK

-84 VLDEYDALDD
+84 ILDEYDALDD
-94 RILGVEDIQDIVE
+94 NRILGVEDIQDIVE

-129 SQERGNLIDSE
+129 NQERGNLIDSE

-180 KRKLLPKDVVDAHS
+180 KRKLLPKDVVDAHN

-224 GTVVNGVGIDKPK
+224 GTVVNGVRIDKPK

-257 YGGASVNLG
+257 YGGASINLG

-289 SAKVV
+289 DSKVV
-294 EYAKMD
+294 EYAKRD

-336 GEDEYKDELAMLI
+336 GETEYKEELAMLI

-367 VSPAFPKLI
+367 ISPAFPKLI

-406 PDYISEKR
+406 PDYISERR

-431 FLSVDTFTDELGNIA
+431 FLSVDTFTWELGNIA

-476 AISDVVNSGC
+476 TIKDCKASNISD
-486 VYTIDDIIKR
+486 IDSVMAH
-496 FYDVLEERCELCHKG
+496 FYEILDERCELCHKG

-542 ETLYNLI
+542 ETLYNLV

-593 ICNRWEDEENIG
+593 ICNRWKDEENIG

-627 FGKIEGITDHSYLTN
+627 FGKIEGITEHSYITN

-681 QNNIKAVLGII
+681 QNNIKAVLDII

>member
-1 MVFGNDTVFINYRRI
+1 MVICFDYRGI
-16 VLITEDMV
+16 VLITEFV
-24 EFNQNDE
+24 AEEIVGQNE
-31 TIVDSVNNVLK
+31 VLK

-84 VLDEYDALDD
+84 ILDEYDALDD
-94 RILGVEDIQDIVE
+94 NRILGVEDIQDIVE

-294 EYAKMD
+294 EYAKRD

-367 VSPAFPKLI
+367 ISPAFPKLI

-431 FLSVDTFTDELGNIA
+431 FLSVDTFTDMFGNLA
-446 KALDYDGKHKY
+446 KALDYDGRHKY
-457 WGRFNV
+457 WGRFNC

-476 AISDVVNSGC
+476 TIKDCKAKCVSD
-486 VYTIDDIIKR
+486 IDSVMVH

-511 LQVRINRLENTT
+511 LQVRIHRLENTT

-537 RLDKG
+537 RLDMG
-542 ETLYNLI
+542 ETLYHLI

-568 ALINKS
+568 ALIGKS

-581 ELGKA
+581 KLGKA
-586 IMQRLND
+586 IMQRLNV
-593 ICNRWEDEENIG
+593 ICNRWKDEENIG

-619 FAKCLQQR
+619 FAKCLKKR
-627 FGKIEGITDHSYLTN
+627 FGVIKDVSDHDYITN
-642 SYHVNVR
+642 SYHICVR
-649 EKIDAFTKLKLES
+649 EEIDAFTKLKLES

-681 QNNIKAVLGII
+681 QNNIKAVLDII

-715 FSGEIQIKGDTGHL
+715 FSGEIEIKGEEGSL

-736 GNTNQDT
+736 GNINQDT

-758 FNQGRTEEIKDRV
+758 FNQGRTAEIKDRV

>member
-1 MVFGNDTVFINYRRI
+1 M
-16 VLITEDMV
+16 ITEFV
-24 EFNQNDE
+24 AEEVVGQNE
-31 TIVDSVNNVLK
+31 VLK

-84 VLDEYDALDD
+84 ILDEYDALDD
-94 RILGVEDIQDIVE
+94 NRILGVEDIQDIVE

-129 SQERGNLIDSE
+129 NQERGNLIDSE

-180 KRKLLPKDVVDAHS
+180 KRKLLPKDVVDAHNR
-194 SGMIQIHD
+194 GLIHIHD
-202 MDYIAEYR
+202 MDYLVQPMH
-210 TNCELINLN
+210 NCELVNLN
-219 DILQN
+219 DVLHN
-224 GTVVNGVGIDKPK
+224 GTVINGVRIDKPK
-237 RLLTASTIASQV
+237 RILTASTIASQV
-249 VLAVTSLT
+249 VLAVTSSS
-257 YGGASVNLG
+257 YGGCSVNLG

-279 VDKYKSWGLD
+279 VSKYKSWGLD
-289 SAKVV
+289 DSKVV
-294 EYAKMD
+294 EYAKRD

-336 GEDEYKDELAMLI
+336 GETEYRDELAMLI

-367 VSPAFPKLI
+367 ISPAFPKLI

-382 NIHEDSRYWYLTEL
+382 NIHEGSRYWYLTEL

-431 FLSVDTFTDELGNIA
+431 FLSVDTFTDTFGNIA
-446 KALDYDGKHKY
+446 KALDYDGKSKY

-476 AISDVVNSGC
+476 AVSDVVANSVY

-511 LQVRINRLENTT
+511 LQVRINKLENTV
-523 SDVAPILW
+523 SDVSPILW

-542 ETLYNLI
+542 ETLYNLV

-568 ALINKS
+568 ALINTS
-574 HTTEEGM
+574 HTTEDGM

-593 ICNRWEDEENIG
+593 ICNRWKDRENIG

-627 FGKIEGITDHSYLTN
+627 FGKIEGITDHSYITN

-649 EKIDAFTKLKLES
+649 ENIDAFTKLKLES

-681 QNNIKAVLGII
+681 QNNIKAVLDII

-715 FSGEIQIKGDTGHL
+715 FSGEIEIKGDTGHL

>member
-1 MVFGNDTVFINYRRI
+1 M
-16 VLITEDMV
+16 ITEDMV

>member
-1 MVFGNDTVFINYRRI
+1 MVICFDYRRI
-16 VLITEDMV
+16 VLIIEETV
-24 EFNQNDE
+24 CQNE
-31 TIVDSVNNVLK
+31 VRNEVLK

-107 NTLLDS
+107 NTLLYS

-180 KRKLLPKDVVDAHS
+180 KRKLLPKDVVDAHN

-294 EYAKMD
+294 EYAKRD

-367 VSPAFPKLI
+367 ISPAFPKLI

-431 FLSVDTFTDELGNIA
+431 FLSVDTFTDMFGNLA
-446 KALDYDGKHKY
+446 KALDYDGRHKY
-457 WGRFNV
+457 WGRFNC

-476 AISDVVNSGC
+476 TVQDCKAKGVSD
-486 VYTIDDIIKR
+486 IDSIMAH

-511 LQVRINRLENTT
+511 LQVRIHRLENTT

-537 RLDKG
+537 RLDRG
-542 ETLYNLI
+542 ETLYHLI

-568 ALINKS
+568 ALIGKS

-581 ELGKA
+581 KLGKA
-586 IMQRLND
+586 IMQRLNV
-593 ICNRWEDEENIG
+593 ICNRWKDEENIG

-619 FAKCLQQR
+619 FARCLKKR
-627 FGKIEGITDHSYLTN
+627 FGVVKDVSDHDYITN
-642 SYHVNVR
+642 SYHICVR
-649 EKIDAFTKLKLES
+649 EEIDAFTKLKLES

-681 QNNIKAVLGII
+681 QNNIKAVLDII

-715 FSGEIQIKGDTGHL
+715 FSGEIEIKGEDGSL

-758 FNQGRTEEIKDRV
+758 FNQGRTAEIKDRV

>member
-1 MVFGNDTVFINYRRI
+1 M
-16 VLITEDMV
+16 ITEFV
-24 EFNQNDE
+24 AEEIVGQNE
-31 TIVDSVNNVLK
+31 VLK

-84 VLDEYDALDD
+84 ILDEYDALDD
-94 RILGVEDIQDIVE
+94 NRILGVEDIQDIVE

-129 SQERGNLIDSE
+129 NQERGNLIDSE
-140 LQELLSG
+140 IQELLSG

-180 KRKLLPKDVVDAHS
+180 KRKLLPKDVVDAHN

-224 GTVVNGVGIDKPK
+224 GTVVNGVRIDKPK

-257 YGGASVNLG
+257 YGGASINLG

-289 SAKVV
+289 DSKVV
-294 EYAKMD
+294 EYAKRD

-336 GEDEYKDELAMLI
+336 GETEYRDELAMLI

-367 VSPAFPKLI
+367 ISPAFPKLI

-431 FLSVDTFTDELGNIA
+431 FLSVDTFTWELGNIA

-476 AISDVVNSGC
+476 TIKDCKASNISD
-486 VYTIDDIIKR
+486 IDSVMAH
-496 FYDVLEERCELCHKG
+496 FYEIVDERCELCHKG

-542 ETLYNLI
+542 ETLYNLV

-593 ICNRWEDEENIG
+593 ICNRWKDEENIG

-627 FGKIEGITDHSYLTN
+627 FGKIEGITDHSYITN

-681 QNNIKAVLGII
+681 QNNIKAVLDII
-692 KYIYDTIM
+692 KYIYGTIM

>member
-1 MVFGNDTVFINYRRI
+1 M
-16 VLITEDMV
+16 LITEFV
-24 EFNQNDE
+24 AEEIVGQNE
-31 TIVDSVNNVLK
+31 VLK

-84 VLDEYDALDD
+84 ILDEYDALDD
-94 RILGVEDIQDIVE
+94 NRILGVEDIQDIVE

-129 SQERGNLIDSE
+129 NQERGNLIDSE
-140 LQELLSG
+140 IQELLSG

-180 KRKLLPKDVVDAHS
+180 KRKLLPKDVVDAHN

-224 GTVVNGVGIDKPK
+224 GTVVNGVRIDKPK

-257 YGGASVNLG
+257 YGGASINLG

-289 SAKVV
+289 DSKVV
-294 EYAKMD
+294 EYAKRD

-336 GEDEYKDELAMLI
+336 GETEYRDELAMLI

-367 VSPAFPKLI
+367 ISPAFPKLI

-431 FLSVDTFTDELGNIA
+431 FLSVDTFTWELGNIA

-476 AISDVVNSGC
+476 TIKDCKASNISD
-486 VYTIDDIIKR
+486 IDSVMAH
-496 FYDVLEERCELCHKG
+496 FYEIVDERCELCHKG

-542 ETLYNLI
+542 ETLYNLV

-593 ICNRWEDEENIG
+593 ICNRWKDEENIG

-627 FGKIEGITDHSYLTN
+627 FGKIEGITDHSYITN

-681 QNNIKAVLGII
+681 QNNIKAVLDII
-692 KYIYDTIM
+692 KYIYGTIM

>member
-1 MVFGNDTVFINYRRI
+1 M
-16 VLITEDMV
+16 LITEETV
-24 EFNQNDE
+24 CQNE
-31 TIVDSVNNVLK
+31 VRNEVLK

-70 DSEYIN
+70 DSDYIN

-84 VLDEYDALDD
+84 ILDEYDAIDD

-129 SQERGNLIDSE
+129 NQERGNLIDSE

-294 EYAKMD
+294 EYAKRD

-367 VSPAFPKLI
+367 ISPAFPKLI

-431 FLSVDTFTDELGNIA
+431 FLSVDTFTDMFGNLA
-446 KALDYDGKHKY
+446 KALDYDGRHKY
-457 WGRFNV
+457 WGRFNC

-476 AISDVVNSGC
+476 TVQDCKAKGVSD
-486 VYTIDDIIKR
+486 IDSIMAH

-511 LQVRINRLENTT
+511 LQVRIHRLENTT

-537 RLDKG
+537 RLDRG
-542 ETLYNLI
+542 ETLYHLI

-568 ALINKS
+568 ALIGKS

-581 ELGKA
+581 KLGKA
-586 IMQRLND
+586 IMQRLNV
-593 ICNRWEDEENIG
+593 ICNRWKDEENIG

-619 FAKCLQQR
+619 FAKCLKKR
-627 FGKIEGITDHSYLTN
+627 FGVIKDVSAHDYITN
-642 SYHVNVR
+642 SYHICVR
-649 EKIDAFTKLKLES
+649 EEIDAFTKLKLES

-681 QNNIKAVLGII
+681 QNNIKAVLDII

-715 FSGEIQIKGDTGHL
+715 FSGEIEIKGEEGSL

-758 FNQGRTEEIKDRV
+758 FNQGRTAEIKDRV

>member
-1 MVFGNDTVFINYRRI
+1 M
-16 VLITEDMV
+16 LITEFV
-24 EFNQNDE
+24 AEEIVGQNE
-31 TIVDSVNNVLK
+31 VLK

-84 VLDEYDALDD
+84 ILDEYDALDD
-94 RILGVEDIQDIVE
+94 NRILGVEDIQDIVE

-119 KAYILYRDKR
+119 KAYILYREKR
-129 SQERGNLIDSE
+129 NQERGNLIDSE

-180 KRKLLPKDVVDAHS
+180 KRKLLPKDVVDAHN

-224 GTVVNGVGIDKPK
+224 GTVVNGVRIDKPK

-257 YGGASVNLG
+257 YGGASINLG

-289 SAKVV
+289 DSKVV
-294 EYAKMD
+294 EYAKRD

-336 GEDEYKDELAMLI
+336 GETEYRDELAMLI

-367 VSPAFPKLI
+367 ISPAFPKLI

-414 MKELKDG
+414 MKELKDD

-431 FLSVDTFTDELGNIA
+431 FLSVDTFTWELGNIA

-476 AISDVVNSGC
+476 TIKDCKASNISD
-486 VYTIDDIIKR
+486 IDSVMAH
-496 FYDVLEERCELCHKG
+496 FYEILDERCELCHKG

-542 ETLYNLI
+542 ETLYNLV

-593 ICNRWEDEENIG
+593 ICSRWKDEENIG

-627 FGKIEGITDHSYLTN
+627 FGKIEGITDHSYITN

-681 QNNIKAVLGII
+681 QNNIKAVLDII

-715 FSGEIQIKGDTGHL
+715 FSGEIQIKGDIGHL

>member
-1 MVFGNDTVFINYRRI
+1 M
-16 VLITEDMV
+16 LITEFV
-24 EFNQNDE
+24 AEEIVGQNE
-31 TIVDSVNNVLK
+31 VLK

-84 VLDEYDALDD
+84 ILDEYDALDD
-94 RILGVEDIQDIVE
+94 NRILGVEDIQDIVE

-129 SQERGNLIDSE
+129 NQERGNLIDSE

-180 KRKLLPKDVVDAHS
+180 KRKLLPKDVVDAHN

-224 GTVVNGVGIDKPK
+224 GTVVNGVRIDKPK

-257 YGGASVNLG
+257 YGGASINLG

-289 SAKVV
+289 DSKVV
-294 EYAKMD
+294 EYAKRD

-367 VSPAFPKLI
+367 ISPAFPKLI

-382 NIHEDSRYWYLTEL
+382 NIYEDSRYWYLTEL

-431 FLSVDTFTDELGNIA
+431 FLSVDTFTDTFGNIA
-446 KALDYDGKHKY
+446 KALDYDGKSKY

-476 AISDVVNSGC
+476 TIKDCKVSNISD
-486 VYTIDDIIKR
+486 IDSVMAH
-496 FYDVLEERCELCHKG
+496 FYEILDERCELCHKG

-542 ETLYNLI
+542 ETLYNLV

-593 ICNRWEDEENIG
+593 ICNRWKDEENIG

-627 FGKIEGITDHSYLTN
+627 FGKVEGITDHSYITN

-681 QNNIKAVLGII
+681 QNNIKAVLDII
-692 KYIYDTIM
+692 KYIYGTIM

>member
-1 MVFGNDTVFINYRRI
+1 MVICFDYRRI
-16 VLITEDMV
+16 VLITEETV
-24 EFNQNDE
+24 CQNE
-31 TIVDSVNNVLK
+31 VRNEVLK

-180 KRKLLPKDVVDAHS
+180 KRKLLPKDVVDAHN

-294 EYAKMD
+294 EYAKRD

-367 VSPAFPKLI
+367 ISPAFPKLI

-431 FLSVDTFTDELGNIA
+431 FLSVDTFTDMFGNLA
-446 KALDYDGKHKY
+446 KALDYDGRHKY
-457 WGRFNV
+457 WGRFNC

-476 AISDVVNSGC
+476 TVQDCKAKGVSD
-486 VYTIDDIIKR
+486 IDSIMAH

-511 LQVRINRLENTT
+511 LQVRIHRLENTT

-537 RLDKG
+537 RLDRG
-542 ETLYNLI
+542 ETLYHLI

-568 ALINKS
+568 ALIGKS

-581 ELGKA
+581 KLGKA
-586 IMQRLND
+586 IMQRLNV
-593 ICNRWEDEENIG
+593 ICNRLKDEENIG

-619 FAKCLQQR
+619 FARCLKKR
-627 FGKIEGITDHSYLTN
+627 FGVVKDVSDHDYITN
-642 SYHVNVR
+642 SYHICVR
-649 EKIDAFTKLKLES
+649 EEIDAFTKLKLES

-681 QNNIKAVLGII
+681 QNNIKAVLDII

-715 FSGEIQIKGDTGHL
+715 FSGEIEIKGEDGSL

-758 FNQGRTEEIKDRV
+758 FNQGRTAEIKDRV

>member
-1 MVFGNDTVFINYRRI
+1 MVICFDYRRI
-16 VLITEDMV
+16 VLITEETV
-24 EFNQNDE
+24 CQNE
-31 TIVDSVNNVLK
+31 VRNEVLK

-180 KRKLLPKDVVDAHS
+180 KRKLLPKDVVDAHN

-294 EYAKMD
+294 EYAKRD

-367 VSPAFPKLI
+367 ISPAFPKLI

-431 FLSVDTFTDELGNIA
+431 FLSVDTFTDMFGNLA
-446 KALDYDGKHKY
+446 KALDYDGRHKY
-457 WGRFNV
+457 WGRFNC

-476 AISDVVNSGC
+476 TVQDCKAKGVSD
-486 VYTIDDIIKR
+486 IDSIMAH

-511 LQVRINRLENTT
+511 LQVRIHRLENTT

-537 RLDKG
+537 RLDRG
-542 ETLYNLI
+542 ETLYHLI

-568 ALINKS
+568 ALIGKS

-581 ELGKA
+581 KLGKS
-586 IMQRLND
+586 IMQRLNV
-593 ICNRWEDEENIG
+593 ICNRWKDEENIG

-619 FAKCLQQR
+619 FARCLKKR
-627 FGKIEGITDHSYLTN
+627 FGVVKDVSDHDYITN
-642 SYHVNVR
+642 SYHICVR
-649 EKIDAFTKLKLES
+649 EEIDAFTKLKLES

-681 QNNIKAVLGII
+681 QNNIKAVLDII

-715 FSGEIQIKGDTGHL
+715 FSGEIEIKGEDGSL

-758 FNQGRTEEIKDRV
+758 FNQGRTAEIKDRV